1 MGGRSLVKTG
11 ARLPAT
17 PRVER
22 NEGVVIRR
30 RLLLPVRFLDSKAG
44 FRLGLKKTLQTGV
57 RYMEPTFFMN
67 HIQTYVQR
75 YRAVL

>member
-1 MGGRSLVKTG
+1 M
-11 ARLPAT
+11 
-17 PRVER
+17 
-22 NEGVVIRR
+22 IRR
-30 RLLLPVRFLDSKAG
+30 RPLLPVRFLDSKAG